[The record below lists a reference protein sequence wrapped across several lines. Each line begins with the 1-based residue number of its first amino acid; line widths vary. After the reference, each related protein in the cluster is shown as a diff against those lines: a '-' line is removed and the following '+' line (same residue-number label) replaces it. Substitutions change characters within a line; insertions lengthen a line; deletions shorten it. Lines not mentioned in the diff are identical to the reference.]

1 MKPGLYSL
9 FILIFFS
16 ACGEESYR
24 TLYLNL
30 CPVEIAGQD
39 PFDGVN
45 RLEAALDDGTRL
57 WEIGPLN
64 SSGDFGPLKRCDD
77 CRIEVTGFASGSRL
91 SWGFSPALN
100 LASGVVQTTLFFTP
114 DTAAVAHAGPPMVD
128 PDEGLVPAGS
138 PASFTFENVR
148 GSVAYNRHYLYVDLR
163 VEDDVVIEN
172 ADTWYSGDL
181 VVLAVD
187 GKGDTAHG
195 SRGIDDVVVAFGSA
209 QFAEQWH
216 PQKSQATDY
225 PLLHNFTRH
234 PGSYDVFAAIPIDSL
249 TDDESP
255 GPGTEMKL
263 GVFIQD
269 VDQTGEAPGETSAWP
284 PDWDPLQNP
293 GAEPPEF
300 YPHGSGDLVLK
311 PRLLDARRAAGGPV
325 ELSAGIGDFR
335 PAGSAP
341 LALRRVAGEDHVR
354 IFALWD
360 SEALMLAIESQDKV
374 FCARPPGGD
383 RASLVEFDAVEVTL
397 VRDPYNTPEA
407 YRAVFSPAGGTAYD
421 RPGAGAW
428 DPGEI
433 YFRFDLNGPRP
444 SDDCREGNGY
454 TFWVHIPWRELGYLA
469 QPPDLGEILG
479 FDLAVYDN
487 DRGARSQTGFSPMG
501 PTDDLLALGEIRL
514 FDY

>member
-1 MKPGLYSL
+1 M
-9 FILIFFS
+9 FIVTLS
-16 ACGEESYR
+16 TGCGEDGYR

-30 CPVEIAGQD
+30 FPIDIGGQD

-45 RLEAALDDGTRL
+45 RLEAALEDGSTR

-64 SSGDFGPLKRCDD
+64 SAGDFGPLKSCDG
-77 CRIEVTGFASGSRL
+77 CRIEVAGFAAGSRI

-100 LASGVVQTTLFFTP
+100 LASGVVQTTLHFTP

-148 GSVAYNRHYLYVDLR
+148 GTVAYNRHYLYVDLR
-163 VEDDVVIEN
+163 VLDDMVIEN
-172 ADTWYSGDL
+172 ADSWYSGDL
-181 VVLAVD
+181 AVLAVD
-187 GKGDTAHG
+187 GQGDSAEG
-195 SRGIDDVVVAFGSA
+195 SRGIDDVVVAFGLA

-225 PLLHNFTRH
+225 PLLHNFTAH

-249 TDDESP
+249 TVDESP
-255 GPGTEMKL
+255 GPGSQMKL

-269 VDQTGEAPGETSAWP
+269 VDQPGTSGQTSAWP

-293 GAEPPEF
+293 GAVPPEH
-300 YPHGSGDLVLK
+300 YPHGAGDLVLK
-311 PRLLDARRAAGGPV
+311 PRLLDARRV
-325 ELSAGIGDFR
+325 ETGSLGLPAGIGDFR
-335 PAGSAP
+335 SAGAVP
-341 LALRRVAGEDHVR
+341 LEDDTR
-354 IFALWD
+354 IYALWD
-360 SEALMLAIESQDKV
+360 SDALMLAIESQDEV

-383 RASLVEFDAVEVTL
+383 RDSLVEFDAVEVTL
-397 VRDPYNTPEA
+397 VRDPYTPEKQA
-407 YRAVFSPAGGTAYD
+407 YRAIFSPAGGTAYD

-469 QPPDLGEILG
+469 QPPDLGDVLG

-487 DRGARSQTGFSPMG
+487 DRGARSQVGFSPMG
-501 PTDDLLALGEIRL
+501 PTDDLQALAELRL